1 MSWTMKQNAETDFIE
16 GMGLILQSDG
26 MPRIAGRLMGL
37 FVLHGGPFS
46 FTELAERLEISRGS
60 VSTNTR
66 LLEDLGVIE
75 RIALKGER
83 QDYFRLAADP
93 YAQIV
98 ERKRARSIRAQ
109 ETILRNAET
118 LSDIGPDGLGRVG
131 ELANFFGVLAD
142 ATDRALDDLNGMDGN
157 APREQAFRERE
168 RRAPPSPLAAE

>member
-1 MSWTMKQNAETDFIE
+1 MHTYLSRMTQCAETDFIE

-46 FTELAERLEISRGS
+46 FTDLAERLEISRGS

-75 RIALKGER
+75 RVALRGER
-83 QDYFRLAADP
+83 QDFFRLAADP

-98 ERKRARSIRAQ
+98 ERKRARSIRAR
-109 ETILRNAET
+109 ETVLRNADSLNDVGPET
-118 LSDIGPDGLGRVG
+118 LTRMGD
-131 ELANFFGVLAD
+131 LANFFRVLAD
-142 ATDRALDDLNGMDGN
+142 ATDRALEDLSARDGN
-157 APREQAFRERE
+157 GAHARDSRVTDT
-168 RRAPPSPLAAE
+168 LAAE